1 MQSLLECM
9 MRQADKV
16 EMFKKYQRP
25 VDSLHSKFSVSTKS
39 TDSHPDRAAS
49 WSPSLLDGLQLLWS
63 QANTQHRKSRLAG
76 SIDLGFETFGHG
88 LVIGVNTC

>member
-1 MQSLLECM
+1 MKCAEFDEDLTKANELGLTCIKMMQSLLECM

-39 TDSHPDRAAS
+39 TVRLEIFIYLFECTSVIS
-49 WSPSLLDGLQLLWS
+49 I
-63 QANTQHRKSRLAG
+63 RKK
-76 SIDLGFETFGHG
+76 
-88 LVIGVNTC
+88 